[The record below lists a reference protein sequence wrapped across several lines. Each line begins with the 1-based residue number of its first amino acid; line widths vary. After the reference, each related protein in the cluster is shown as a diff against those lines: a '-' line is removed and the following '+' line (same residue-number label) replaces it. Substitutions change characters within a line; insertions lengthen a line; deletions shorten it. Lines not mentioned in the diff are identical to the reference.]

1 MCVVHSVY
9 GYRLHS
15 VYGYRLHSVYMIKH
29 DGCMAKIQY

>member
-9 GYRLHS
+9 SYRLHS